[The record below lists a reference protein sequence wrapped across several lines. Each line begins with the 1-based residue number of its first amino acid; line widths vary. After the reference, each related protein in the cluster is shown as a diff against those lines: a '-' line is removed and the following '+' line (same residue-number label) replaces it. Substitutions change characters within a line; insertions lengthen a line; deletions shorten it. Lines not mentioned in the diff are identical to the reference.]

1 MAKTKAFEHYS
12 NEYDEWFEKNS
23 NLYDAEL
30 NVIKSMLKPFKFALE
45 VGVGTGKFAK
55 PFNIPIGIEPCPQMA
70 DKAQK
75 LGINVFFS
83 IAEKLPFKDKSFDF
97 VLMVTT
103 VCFVDDVLQSFKE
116 VNRVLKNK
124 GSFIVAYVDKDS
136 ELGKQY
142 ELKKNKS
149 KFYSEATFYSS
160 NEILNYLKQAGFNF
174 FDIRQT
180 IFKDDVNLIK
190 EGFGEGSFV
199 AISARK

>member
-55 PFNIPIGIEPCPQMA
+55 PFNISIGVEPCPQMA

-75 LGINVFFS
+75 LGINVFS
-83 IAEKLPFKDKSFDF
+83 SVAEKLPFKDKSFDF

-116 VNRVLKNK
+116 VHRVLKNK
-124 GSFIVAYVDKDS
+124 GCFIVAYVDKDS

-142 ELKKNKS
+142 ELKRDKS
-149 KFYSEATFYSS
+149 KFYSEATFYGS